1 MPGRRSATKYFMDKY
16 RCMFFGQN
24 NILNIAIVAESNVTE
39 VISFLEGVD
48 EKQTRLFEHGISE
61 ESKL

>member
-1 MPGRRSATKYFMDKY
+1 MPGRRSVTKYFMDKY
-16 RCMFFGQN
+16 RCMAIGHNQS
-24 NILNIAIVAESNVTE
+24 LNIAIVAESNVTE